1 MQRLTSVILGVAFLS
16 FTASS
21 VYAQSGSRSSA
32 PRSSSSS
39 SSGSSSSGSSSSA
52 TGGGGSSSGSGF
64 GSTRSSG
71 RYGLSAAERAAAQR
85 TQAALVNSQI
95 NLLRIQAERE
105 FQVGRKAYLEAQQI
119 KQQQQVA
126 HRNELKRNSAA
137 LRERNTQIR
146 KQRELENAM
155 ILARS
160 TIDWPTV
167 LRKECYAHHRD
178 EIESLSRLCAQLK
191 KNDGAKVGFNASVRE
206 FAKQIIKD
214 EQAGELTETHSREV
228 RAFVRA
234 LNNNYGQ
241 FPRTM
246 KLSDSEMLVNM

>member
-39 SSGSSSSGSSSSA
+39 GSSSSGSSSSSA
-52 TGGGGSSSGSGF
+52 GGGGSSSGSGF

-71 RYGLSAAERAAAQR
+71 YGLSAAERAAAQR

-95 NLLRIQAERE
+95 NSLRIQAERD

-155 ILARS
+155 MLARS

>member
-1 MQRLTSVILGVAFLS
+1 MGVFYRCKTPYFHPRKTSSRTSHTFQVRGFCIGSSQECKRISTHRPKQHQLVAVMQRLTSVILGVAFLS

-95 NLLRIQAERE
+95 NLL
-105 FQVGRKAYLEAQQI
+105 L
-119 KQQQQVA
+119 
-126 HRNELKRNSAA
+126 
-137 LRERNTQIR
+137 
-146 KQRELENAM
+146 
-155 ILARS
+155 
-160 TIDWPTV
+160 
-167 LRKECYAHHRD
+167 
-178 EIESLSRLCAQLK
+178 SL
-191 KNDGAKVGFNASVRE
+191 
-206 FAKQIIKD
+206 IHI
-214 EQAGELTETHSREV
+214 
-228 RAFVRA
+228 
-234 LNNNYGQ
+234 
-241 FPRTM
+241 
-246 KLSDSEMLVNM
+246 